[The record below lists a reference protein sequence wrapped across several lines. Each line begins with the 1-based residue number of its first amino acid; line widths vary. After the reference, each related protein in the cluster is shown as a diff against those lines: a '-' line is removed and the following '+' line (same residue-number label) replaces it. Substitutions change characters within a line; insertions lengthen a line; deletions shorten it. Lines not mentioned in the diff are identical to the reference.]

1 MHGPYTKIIILCTY
15 EVRTTYK
22 FHDRLTMLEVEAWK
36 SPSGSLPQAVHMIF
50 VLIQLGDGGF
60 LVKEHGSQGRT
71 ANHDMHTMQTL

>member
-1 MHGPYTKIIILCTY
+1 
-15 EVRTTYK
+15 
-22 FHDRLTMLEVEAWK
+22 MLEVEAWK